1 MFTWDGIDAE
11 LKEVSLGCIS
21 TKNMLLVQVAHDGQ
35 EVFFLLQIPGAY
47 AYNNE

>member
-1 MFTWDGIDAE
+1 MFTWDEIYAE
-11 LKEVSLGCIS
+11 LKEVILGCIS
-21 TKNMLLVQVAHDGQ
+21 TKNILLVQVAHDGQ